1 MKIGI
6 LTFHWAYNY
15 GAVLQAYALQT
26 YLEKQGH
33 CVEIIDYRPVWAKEN
48 KGRRFPL
55 HIVEAIDT
63 LDFYLKKRLF
73 KKFCKKHL
81 KLSKKKYKSGDIIDG
96 YDAVITGSDQV
107 FNPDIIA
114 HEGRIDET
122 YLLASVANGIK
133 RIAYAA
139 SFGNST
145 LHQKYTQ
152 KFKELLSK
160 FDAISIREQSGVEIV
175 KRLQLKAV
183 AVPDPTILLGDFSAM
198 YQCARKRN
206 LSYILSFAFQPTDE
220 MNKAQTSLKNI
231 FQLPLYHILSLYNFF
246 CGQRGF
252 LNPSPADWIK
262 LISEA
267 KYVVTDSFHSTVF
280 SILCHTSFISFSLSA
295 WGSDWSERIKFLLD
309 KIDLRDRLIE
319 GNVSQDT
326 LFKQSEIN
334 WEAVEICL
342 ADWRKDG
349 IEFLNNTIL

>member
-96 YDAVITGSDQV
+96 YDAVVTGSDQV

-145 LHQKYTQ
+145 LHQEYTQ
-152 KFKELLSK
+152 RFKELLSK
-160 FDAISIREQSGVEIV
+160 FDSISIREQSGVEIV
-175 KRLQLKAV
+175 EKMQLKAL
-183 AVPDPTILLGDFSAM
+183 AVPDPTILLGDFSTI
-198 YQCARKRN
+198 YVGTKDHN
-206 LSYILSFAFQPTDE
+206 LNYILSFAFQPTEKMD
-220 MNKAQTSLKNI
+220 KIQKLITNI
-231 FQLPLYHILSLYNFF
+231 HQLPIYQILSLYKYF

-262 LISEA
+262 LINEA

-280 SILCHTSFISFSLSA
+280 SILYHTSFFSFSLSA
-295 WGSDWSERIKFLLD
+295 WGRDWSERIKFLLD
-309 KIDLRDRLIE
+309 KTGLRDRLID
-319 GNVSQDT
+319 GVTSQDA
-326 LFKQSEIN
+326 LFEQSEIN
-334 WEAVEICL
+334 WETVEKSL

-349 IEFLNNTIL
+349 ITFLNEVLQ